1 MVVTFLNNV
10 YIAVERARGN
20 AARIFRLNLGV
31 IALKLSLTAAF
42 VYLLNGDLV
51 MIGLASLLSQIFLF
65 AFALKYSFFDDGAF
79 SFSFRAVTAESRV
92 ISPMLARSWPVIT
105 EKALF
110 SFGKTIVNSMCT
122 FYGDTMVGAMG
133 VSNNLGGIT
142 TNPQNGFQEGA
153 ASIISQNLGA
163 RRYRIFCVEMLF
175 FILHALQKMG
185 SVLYVN

>member
-1 MVVTFLNNV
+1 
-10 YIAVERARGN
+10 
-20 AARIFRLNLGV
+20 
-31 IALKLSLTAAF
+31 
-42 VYLLNGDLV
+42 

-65 AFALKYSFFDDGAF
+65 AFALKY

-110 SFGKTIVNSMCT
+110 SFSKTIVNSMCT
-122 FYGDTMVGAMG
+122 LYGDTMVGAMG

-175 FILHALQKMG
+175 FLFSM
-185 SVLYVN
+185 LYRKWDLYYMSINKGADYVFR

>member
-1 MVVTFLNNV
+1 
-10 YIAVERARGN
+10 
-20 AARIFRLNLGV
+20 
-31 IALKLSLTAAF
+31 
-42 VYLLNGDLV
+42 

-92 ISPMLARSWPVIT
+92 ISPMLVRSWPVIT

-122 FYGDTMVGAMG
+122 LYGDTMVGAMG

-142 TNPQNGFQEGA
+142 TNPPERVPG
-153 ASIISQNLGA
+153 
-163 RRYRIFCVEMLF
+163 RRCIDHQPEPRG
-175 FILHALQKMG
+175 QKIPDF
-185 SVLYVN
+185 LC